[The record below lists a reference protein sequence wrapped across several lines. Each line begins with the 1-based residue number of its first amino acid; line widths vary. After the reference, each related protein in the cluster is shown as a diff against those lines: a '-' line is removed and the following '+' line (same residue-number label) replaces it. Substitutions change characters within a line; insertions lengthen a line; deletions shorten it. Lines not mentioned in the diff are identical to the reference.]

1 MQKMQLISDEQETQ
15 KSFVERF
22 FIFWDKAGILLA
34 FIVVCVIFGALNP
47 IFFHPLNILNVIRQ
61 VSIIG
66 VIAVGMTFV
75 ILLAGI
81 DLSVGSIVAFCGII
95 AAAFQVKWG
104 GSLFLSIVIPLLI
117 GGGIG
122 FMNGFISTK
131 GGLHPFIVTLG
142 SMSIFRGA
150 TLLVAQGKPI
160 AGMSQA
166 FRFIGAGMVGPI
178 PFPVIIFIS
187 IVIIAGI
194 VLKRTVFGRYIYA
207 IGGNEEAALLS
218 GIMVE
223 RYKISAFTILG
234 FLSGLSALILTSR
247 LNSGELVAGQGYEL
261 DVIASVIIG
270 GTSLMGGEGGVY
282 GTLVGAL
289 LIGVISN
296 GLNLLGVQPYW
307 QMIVK
312 GFIIILAVLLDKLKR
327 RFRTT

>member
-1 MQKMQLISDEQETQ
+1 MPVQSEERVPVAQ
-15 KSFVERF
+15 RF
-22 FIFWDKAGILLA
+22 FIFWDKVGILLA
-34 FIVVCVIFGALNP
+34 FLVVCVIFGVLNP
-47 IFFHPLNILNVIRQ
+47 VFFNPLNVLNVIRQ

-75 ILLAGI
+75 ILLGGI
-81 DLSVGSIVAFCGII
+81 DLSVGSVVAFAGIM
-95 AAAFQVKWG
+95 AAGFQVKWG
-104 GSLFLSIVIPLLI
+104 GNLFLSVVIPLLI

-122 FMNGFISTK
+122 FMNGFVSTK
-131 GGLHPFIVTLG
+131 GRLHPFIVTLG

-160 AGMSQA
+160 SGMSPA

-178 PFPVIIFIS
+178 PFPVVLFLGC
-187 IVIIAGI
+187 VIIAGI

-282 GTLVGAL
+282 GTLIGAL
-289 LIGVISN
+289 LIGVVSN

-312 GFIIILAVLLDKLKR
+312 GFIVILAVLLDKLKR
-327 RFRTT
+327 RFRTV

>member
-1 MQKMQLISDEQETQ
+1 MPVLVEEKSTQVFQKF
-15 KSFVERF
+15 FV
-22 FIFWDKAGILLA
+22 FWDRVGILLA
-34 FIVVCVIFGALNP
+34 FLVVFVMFGALTP
-47 IFFHPLNILNVIRQ
+47 VFFHPLNILNVIRQ

-75 ILLAGI
+75 ILLGGI
-81 DLSVGSIVAFCGII
+81 DLSVGSIVAFIGII
-95 AAAFQVKWG
+95 AAGFQVKWG
-104 GSLFLSIVIPLLI
+104 GSLFLSIVVPLLI

-122 FMNGFISTK
+122 FLNGFISTK
-131 GGLHPFIVTLG
+131 GKLHPFIVTLG
-142 SMSIFRGA
+142 MMSIFRGA

-160 AGMSQA
+160 SGMSPA

-178 PFPVIIFIS
+178 PFPVILFLGC
-187 IVIIAGI
+187 VIIAGI

-223 RYKISAFTILG
+223 RYKISAFTLLG
-234 FLSGLSALILTSR
+234 FLSGLSGLILTSR

-261 DVIASVIIG
+261 DVIASVVIG

-282 GTLVGAL
+282 GTLIGAL
-289 LIGVISN
+289 LIGVVSN

-312 GFIIILAVLLDKLKR
+312 GVIVIFAVLLDRLKR
-327 RFRTT
+327 RFRTA

>member
-1 MQKMQLISDEQETQ
+1 MPVLSEENVPLVQ
-15 KSFVERF
+15 RF
-22 FIFWDKAGILLA
+22 FIFWDKVGILLA
-34 FIVVCVIFGALNP
+34 FLVVCVIFGMLNP
-47 IFFHPLNILNVIRQ
+47 VFFNPLNILNVIRQ

-75 ILLAGI
+75 ILLGGI
-81 DLSVGSIVAFCGII
+81 DLSVGSVVAFAGII
-95 AAAFQVKWG
+95 AAGFQAKWG
-104 GSLFLSIVIPLLI
+104 GSLFLSVVIPLLI

-122 FMNGFISTK
+122 FMNGFVSTK
-131 GGLHPFIVTLG
+131 GQLHPFIVTLG

-160 AGMSQA
+160 SGMSPA

-178 PFPVIIFIS
+178 PFPVILFLGCV
-187 IVIIAGI
+187 IVAGMI
-194 VLKRTVFGRYIYA
+194 LKRTVFGRYIYA

-282 GTLVGAL
+282 GTLIGAL
-289 LIGVISN
+289 LIGVVSN

-312 GFIIILAVLLDKLKR
+312 GLIVILAVLLDKLKR
-327 RFRTT
+327 RFRTV

>member
-1 MQKMQLISDEQETQ
+1 MPVLVEEKSAQVFQKF
-15 KSFVERF
+15 FV
-22 FIFWDKAGILLA
+22 FWDRVGILLA
-34 FIVVCVIFGALNP
+34 FLVVFVMFGALTP
-47 IFFHPLNILNVIRQ
+47 VFFHPLNILNVIRQ

-75 ILLAGI
+75 ILLGGI
-81 DLSVGSIVAFCGII
+81 DLSVGSIVAFTGII
-95 AAAFQVKWG
+95 AAGFQVKWG
-104 GSLFLSIVIPLLI
+104 GSLFLSIVVPLLI

-122 FMNGFISTK
+122 FLNGFISTK
-131 GGLHPFIVTLG
+131 GKLHPFIVTLG
-142 SMSIFRGA
+142 MMSIFRGA

-160 AGMSQA
+160 SGMSPA

-178 PFPVIIFIS
+178 PFPVILFLGC
-187 IVIIAGI
+187 VIIAGI

-223 RYKISAFTILG
+223 RYKISAFTLLG
-234 FLSGLSALILTSR
+234 FLSGLSGLILTSR

-261 DVIASVIIG
+261 DVIASVVIG

-282 GTLVGAL
+282 GTLIGAL
-289 LIGVISN
+289 LIGVVSN

-312 GFIIILAVLLDKLKR
+312 GVIVIFAVLLDRLKR
-327 RFRTT
+327 RFRTA